1 LVSTIN
7 LACAWLLRFLG
18 VDLSSICVDSISLEE
33 LFSYLGDYK
42 PKVLTFVP
50 VLDDGGLLQIV
61 REKKLDFHIYLFLF
75 EDQ

>member
-1 LVSTIN
+1 
-7 LACAWLLRFLG
+7 
-18 VDLSSICVDSISLEE
+18 
-33 LFSYLGDYK
+33 LFSYLGDCK

-61 REKKLDFHIYLFLF
+61 IGEKKLGVHIYLFLF

>member
-1 LVSTIN
+1 
-7 LACAWLLRFLG
+7 
-18 VDLSSICVDSISLEE
+18 

-50 VLDDGGLLQIV
+50 VLDDGGLLQVV